1 MNGSLVTAQFL
12 PISGSEI
19 DLSTLTAVGDDI
31 VDNVTVQT
39 LDAYGRTVDSYTW
52 NDYMYDY
59 ACWVDDNYE
68 EIDNVTFAPGQGLF
82 VLGSSS
88 SQGIQS
94 AGKVGTSDVLVQLR
108 MNGTL
113 AGNPFPVGINLQ
125 EIVAEGDDIVDNVT
139 IQTLDAYGRTVD
151 SYTWNDYM
159 YDDPCWV
166 DGNYEIVEGVNFGGG
181 QGLFV
186 LGSSSSQYLRFPAPE
201 L

>member
-12 PISGSEI
+12 PITGSEI
-19 DLSTLTAVGDDI
+19 ALSSLTAQGDGTA
-31 VDNVTVQT
+31 DNVVIQT

-52 NDYMYDY
+52 NDYMYEY
-59 ACWVDDNYE
+59 SCWVDDNFE
-68 EIDNVTFAPGQGLF
+68 EVTDVSFAPGQGLF
-82 VLGSSS
+82 VLGSST
-88 SQGIQS
+88 SQSVQS
-94 AGKVGTSDVLVQLR
+94 AGKVGTSDVRVQLR

-113 AGNPFPVGINLQ
+113 AGNPFPTDVDLQ
-125 EIVAEGDDIVDNVT
+125 EIVAEGEGIVDNVT

-159 YDDPCWV
+159 YENPCWV
-166 DGNYEIVEGVNFGGG
+166 DDNYEAVEGVTFGAG

-186 LGSSSSQYLRFPAPE
+186 LGSSSNQYIRFPAPE